1 MRWGRG
7 DVGYVLGD
15 QGMDAVT
22 INSAEPSAVKYTSP
36 WHAQVW
42 NLRRSRRGWKKKYVA
57 LKVDQKRLQ
66 NRVRDVSRSRDAWRL
81 AAEAAQQ
88 RVRELEAA
96 QAGMH
101 QQAAASPK
109 KS

>member
-7 DVGYVLGD
+7 DVGYVPGD

-22 INSAEPSAVKYTSP
+22 IESAETSVLKYTSP

-57 LKVDQKRLQ
+57 LKIDQKRLQ
-66 NRVRDVSRSRDAWRL
+66 NRVRDVSHSREAWRL
-81 AAEAAQQ
+81 AAEAAEQ

-96 QAGMH
+96 NAALQ